1 MPLALT
7 SLTPALA
14 VERVVP
20 ADRALL
26 GRVLASSG
34 VERTPVPPE
43 SSYLAELIRAA
54 MDTLMAAVV
63 RGARMLHLSQRA
75 LITAAL
81 VAATVALFL
90 VVRALWPRLRR
101 LRHRRRPET
110 PAALAGV
117 AAATAA
123 GRELDAAGWRAELER
138 RLAAGRT
145 AEALEAAWWWLARS
159 LAGSRA
165 EPDWTSRD
173 LMTRAAR
180 PDLAVLVRRLD
191 AFIYGPR
198 RPALEDVRGLVARLE
213 EALT

>member
-63 RGARMLHLSQRA
+63 RGARMLHLSQQA

-81 VAATVALFL
+81 VAAAVALFL
-90 VVRALWPRLRR
+90 AVRALLPRLRR
-101 LRHRRRPET
+101 GRRPQT
-110 PAALAGV
+110 PEALAGV

-123 GRELDAAGWRAELER
+123 GRELDAAGWRAELDR

-173 LMTRAAR
+173 LMTRVGR
-180 PDLAVLVRRLD
+180 PDLAGLVRRLD

-198 RPALEDVRGLVARLE
+198 RPALDDVRGLVARLE

>member
-81 VAATVALFL
+81 AAAAVALFL
-90 VVRALWPRLRR
+90 AVRALLPRLRR
-101 LRHRRRPET
+101 GRRPQT
-110 PAALAGV
+110 PEALAGV

-123 GRELDAAGWRAELER
+123 GRELDAAGWRAELDR

-180 PDLAVLVRRLD
+180 PDLAGLVRRLD

-198 RPALEDVRGLVARLE
+198 RPALDDVRGLVARLE

>member
-63 RGARMLHLSQRA
+63 RGARMLHLSQQA

-81 VAATVALFL
+81 VAAAVALFL
-90 VVRALWPRLRR
+90 AVRALLPRLRR
-101 LRHRRRPET
+101 GRRPQT
-110 PAALAGV
+110 PEALAGV

-123 GRELDAAGWRAELER
+123 GRELDAAGWRAELDR

-173 LMTRAAR
+173 LMTRVGR
-180 PDLAVLVRRLD
+180 PDLAGLVRRLD

-198 RPALEDVRGLVARLE
+198 RPALDDVRGLVACLE

>member
-63 RGARMLHLSQRA
+63 RGARMLHLSQQA

-81 VAATVALFL
+81 VAAAVALFL
-90 VVRALWPRLRR
+90 AVRALLPRLRR
-101 LRHRRRPET
+101 GRRPQT
-110 PAALAGV
+110 PEALAGV

-123 GRELDAAGWRAELER
+123 GRELDAAGWRAELDR

-173 LMTRAAR
+173 LMTRVGR
-180 PDLAVLVRRLD
+180 PDLAGLVRRLD

-198 RPALEDVRGLVARLE
+198 RPALDDVRGLVARLE
-213 EALT
+213 EAQT

>member
-7 SLTPALA
+7 SLTLALA

-26 GRVLASSG
+26 DRVLASSG
-34 VERTPVPPE
+34 VERTPAPPE
-43 SSYLAELIRAA
+43 SSYLSELVRAA
-54 MDTLMAAVV
+54 VDTLMAAVM
-63 RGARMLHLSQRA
+63 RGARMLHLSQRT
-75 LITAAL
+75 LVTAAL
-81 VAATVALFL
+81 AVAAVALFL
-90 VVRALWPRLRR
+90 VVRALLPRLRR
-101 LRHRRRPET
+101 RRRPQTAE
-110 PAALAGV
+110 ALAG
-117 AAATAA
+117 AAMAAA

-173 LMTRAAR
+173 LMAQAGR
-180 PDLAVLVRRLD
+180 PDLAGLVRRLD

-198 RPALEDVRGLVARLE
+198 RPAPDDVRGLVARLE
-213 EALT
+213 EALA

>member
-7 SLTPALA
+7 SLTLALA
-14 VERVVP
+14 VERAVP

-26 GRVLASSG
+26 ERVLASSG
-34 VERTPVPPE
+34 VERTPAPPE
-43 SSYLAELIRAA
+43 SSYAGELVRAA
-54 MDTLMAAVV
+54 VEILMAAVK
-63 RGARMLHLSQRA
+63 RGAGMLHLSQTA
-75 LITAAL
+75 LTTAVF
-81 VAATVALFL
+81 VAVAVALFL
-90 VVRALWPRLRR
+90 VVRALLPRLRR
-101 LRHRRRPET
+101 GRRPQV
-110 PAALAGV
+110 PAVLAGV
-117 AAATAA
+117 AATTATT

-145 AEALEAAWWWLARS
+145 AEALEAVWWWLARS

-173 LMTRAAR
+173 LMTQAGR
-180 PDLAVLVRRLD
+180 PDVAGLIRRLD
-191 AFIYGPR
+191 AFIYGPC

>member
-26 GRVLASSG
+26 ARVLASSG
-34 VERTPVPPE
+34 VERTPAPPE
-43 SSYLAELIRAA
+43 SSYLGELVRAA
-54 MDTLMAAVV
+54 VDALMGAVT
-63 RGARMLHLSQRA
+63 RGARMLHLSRQA
-75 LITAAL
+75 LIMAAL
-81 VAATVALFL
+81 VAAAVALFL
-90 VVRALWPRLRR
+90 VARALLPRLRR
-101 LRHRRRPET
+101 GRRPGTSE
-110 PAALAGV
+110 ALAGV
-117 AAATAA
+117 AATAP

-173 LMTRAAR
+173 LMTQAGR
-180 PDLAVLVRRLD
+180 PDLAGLVRRLD

>member
-81 VAATVALFL
+81 AAAAVALFL
-90 VVRALWPRLRR
+90 AVRALLPRLRR
-101 LRHRRRPET
+101 GRRPQT
-110 PAALAGV
+110 PEAPAG

-123 GRELDAAGWRAELER
+123 GRELDAAGWRAELDR

-180 PDLAVLVRRLD
+180 PDLAGLVRRLD

-198 RPALEDVRGLVARLE
+198 RPALDDVRGLVARLE

>member
-90 VVRALWPRLRR
+90 AVRALLPRLRCG
-101 LRHRRRPET
+101 RRPQT
-110 PAALAGV
+110 PEALAGV

-123 GRELDAAGWRAELER
+123 GRELDAAGWRAELDR

-173 LMTRAAR
+173 LMTRVGR
-180 PDLAVLVRRLD
+180 PDLAGLVRRLD

-198 RPALEDVRGLVARLE
+198 RPALDDVRGLVACLE